1 MGSSTLHR
9 CRRSSNERAQSTKT
23 RRVCLFIALVVVI
36 DTSSSCVKAA
46 PFGRPTFR
54 RSIPVGPA
62 PPYQLEDVRRRYPL
76 LLRKILGQI
85 RGGSDDESQAI
96 GVDEISGG
104 GDAKRRRRRRRRKTR
119 SHASEEPEED
129 VTTATAA
136 ADTGDDEGGTAEVQD
151 ENGASKSW
159 LESYLSGAGGDDE
172 EAGDNER
179 ADGTPGN
186 EADTP
191 AIATTADDAD
201 AESGEGTTTESEIDS
216 AEDTQQTGHKR
227 RRRRRRR
234 RRGAATATV
243 SAEESEADV
252 HQADT
257 SEGEDKQTMYPV
269 PVETSDEVPAMEV
282 DPSAEGGG
290 RVKMRR
296 RRRRRIR
303 ANAGIHQSE
312 MVGEEETAPSVEENG
327 RDDGSDADVSES
339 QADSQN
345 SSSHDDDDNE
355 NSEIILADADTSSI
369 PNQDLA
375 ADVDIS
381 PEVEVTSVSDAE
393 DTKEESNVSSAE
405 IADEDV
411 GEEEATVSDVN
422 DDDDDDDDDES
433 NDEESNNSQQ
443 DEEDDEDDSSDGT
456 SEQSDSGVD
465 GGEDTDSGSSEA
477 STTKSEGK
485 DTDSESATS
494 ESTSDES
501 SETSGVESNNDE
513 SEEAETENEEADSD
527 TSKEDEEE
535 QREEIAE
542 SDKEDTVEVADS
554 SPAEESSDDDDES
567 SIDNDEEA
575 SSDAAAPIGDDVLKT
590 EEIEEEEVEEDTSLV
605 ADVTEPDLEVSD
617 AESAEKASDDT
628 SLDTSVEGTVGDDE
642 EEDNSTKITVSVV
655 TWNLA
660 EASPSEDEARFIR
673 RFRKAHPSLSPQ
685 ENRKGSDIVLIG
697 GQETEDIK
705 PRRAEGSR
713 SRELRR
719 LMIKMLGKEYVP
731 IAIHSLGG
739 VQFGLCVRREI
750 LEEIE
755 ICHVADVTCGIGNV
769 FHNKGAICAY
779 VQMKARN
786 KQGNEGEAG
795 EESSTKRQKSVK
807 MLFVAAHMAAHVK
820 NVDARNEDFWR
831 IASEF
836 EAQAPPRF
844 LRPKSPREQALVN
857 AEDSGGSHL
866 MDSMDHVFFC
876 GDLNYRIDLPREITE
891 YTVMKIEECLQ
902 RGEERKADE
911 LRLSLLRHDQLSRV
925 MSEGAAFPG
934 FAEGK
939 ITFPPTFKFDKGTK
953 SYDKSHKQRVPA
965 FTDRIL
971 FKPFGVRVLEYRSE
985 VDATHSDHR
994 PVTGTFLVDI
1004 EGKKLP
1010 EQSRRRQKPKKRS
1023 RRKRPRSEVDQ

>member
-1 MGSSTLHR
+1 M
-9 CRRSSNERAQSTKT
+9 
-23 RRVCLFIALVVVI
+23 
-36 DTSSSCVKAA
+36 
-46 PFGRPTFR
+46 
-54 RSIPVGPA
+54 
-62 PPYQLEDVRRRYPL
+62 
-76 LLRKILGQI
+76 
-85 RGGSDDESQAI
+85 
-96 GVDEISGG
+96 
-104 GDAKRRRRRRRRKTR
+104 
-119 SHASEEPEED
+119 
-129 VTTATAA
+129 
-136 ADTGDDEGGTAEVQD
+136 
-151 ENGASKSW
+151 
-159 LESYLSGAGGDDE
+159 
-172 EAGDNER
+172 
-179 ADGTPGN
+179 
-186 EADTP
+186 
-191 AIATTADDAD
+191 
-201 AESGEGTTTESEIDS
+201 
-216 AEDTQQTGHKR
+216 
-227 RRRRRRR
+227 
-234 RRGAATATV
+234 
-243 SAEESEADV
+243 
-252 HQADT
+252 
-257 SEGEDKQTMYPV
+257 M
-269 PVETSDEVPAMEV
+269 M
-282 DPSAEGGG
+282 
-290 RVKMRR
+290 M
-296 RRRRRIR
+296 
-303 ANAGIHQSE
+303 
-312 MVGEEETAPSVEENG
+312 MMMMM
-327 RDDGSDADVSES
+327 
-339 QADSQN
+339 
-345 SSSHDDDDNE
+345 
-355 NSEIILADADTSSI
+355 
-369 PNQDLA
+369 
-375 ADVDIS
+375 
-381 PEVEVTSVSDAE
+381 
-393 DTKEESNVSSAE
+393 
-405 IADEDV
+405 
-411 GEEEATVSDVN
+411 
-422 DDDDDDDDDES
+422 
-433 NDEESNNSQQ
+433 NNSQQ
-443 DEEDDEDDSSDGT
+443 DVGDKDDSRDGT
-456 SEQSDSGVD
+456 SDQSDGGVD
-465 GGEDTDSGSSEA
+465 DGVDDGEDIDSGSSEA
-477 STTKSEGK
+477 STTRSEGK
-485 DTDSESATS
+485 DTDSENATS

-513 SEEAETENEEADSD
+513 SEEEETENEEADSD
-527 TSKEDEEE
+527 ASKEDEEE

-542 SDKEDTVEVADS
+542 RDKEDTSEVADS

-567 SIDNDEEA
+567 SGDNDEEA
-575 SSDAAAPIGDDVLKT
+575 SSDAEAPIGNDILEA
-590 EEIEEEEVEEDTSLV
+590 EEIEEEEVEEVTSL
-605 ADVTEPDLEVSD
+605 ATDVKDPDLEVSN
-617 AESAEKASDDT
+617 AASTEKASDDK
-628 SLDTSVEGTVGDDE
+628 SLEIEDTIGDDE
-642 EEDNSTKITVSVV
+642 EEDDSTKITVSVV

-660 EASPSEDEARFIR
+660 EASPSEDEAGFIR

-685 ENRKGSDIVLIG
+685 EDRKGSDIVLIG

-705 PRRAEGSR
+705 PRRAEGNR

-786 KQGNEGEAG
+786 NQGNEGEVS

-844 LRPKSPREQALVN
+844 LRPKSPREQALVD

-953 SYDKSHKQRVPA
+953 SYDMSHKQRVPA

-1023 RRKRPRSEVDQ
+1023 RRKRPRPEIRPIEATKI

>member
-1 MGSSTLHR
+1 
-9 CRRSSNERAQSTKT
+9 
-23 RRVCLFIALVVVI
+23 
-36 DTSSSCVKAA
+36 
-46 PFGRPTFR
+46 
-54 RSIPVGPA
+54 
-62 PPYQLEDVRRRYPL
+62 
-76 LLRKILGQI
+76 
-85 RGGSDDESQAI
+85 
-96 GVDEISGG
+96 
-104 GDAKRRRRRRRRKTR
+104 
-119 SHASEEPEED
+119 
-129 VTTATAA
+129 
-136 ADTGDDEGGTAEVQD
+136 
-151 ENGASKSW
+151 
-159 LESYLSGAGGDDE
+159 
-172 EAGDNER
+172 
-179 ADGTPGN
+179 
-186 EADTP
+186 
-191 AIATTADDAD
+191 
-201 AESGEGTTTESEIDS
+201 
-216 AEDTQQTGHKR
+216 
-227 RRRRRRR
+227 
-234 RRGAATATV
+234 
-243 SAEESEADV
+243 
-252 HQADT
+252 
-257 SEGEDKQTMYPV
+257 
-269 PVETSDEVPAMEV
+269 
-282 DPSAEGGG
+282 
-290 RVKMRR
+290 
-296 RRRRRIR
+296 
-303 ANAGIHQSE
+303 
-312 MVGEEETAPSVEENG
+312 
-327 RDDGSDADVSES
+327 
-339 QADSQN
+339 
-345 SSSHDDDDNE
+345 
-355 NSEIILADADTSSI
+355 
-369 PNQDLA
+369 
-375 ADVDIS
+375 
-381 PEVEVTSVSDAE
+381 VEV
-393 DTKEESNVSSAE
+393 
-405 IADEDV
+405 
-411 GEEEATVSDVN
+411 G
-422 DDDDDDDDDES
+422 
-433 NDEESNNSQQ
+433 
-443 DEEDDEDDSSDGT
+443 
-456 SEQSDSGVD
+456 
-465 GGEDTDSGSSEA
+465 
-477 STTKSEGK
+477 
-485 DTDSESATS
+485 
-494 ESTSDES
+494 
-501 SETSGVESNNDE
+501 
-513 SEEAETENEEADSD
+513 
-527 TSKEDEEE
+527 
-535 QREEIAE
+535 
-542 SDKEDTVEVADS
+542 DS

-567 SIDNDEEA
+567 SSDNDEEA
-575 SSDAAAPIGDDVLKT
+575 SSDAEAPIGDDVLKE

-1004 EGKKLP
+1004 QGKKLP

-1023 RRKRPRSEVDQ
+1023 RRKRPRSEVDR